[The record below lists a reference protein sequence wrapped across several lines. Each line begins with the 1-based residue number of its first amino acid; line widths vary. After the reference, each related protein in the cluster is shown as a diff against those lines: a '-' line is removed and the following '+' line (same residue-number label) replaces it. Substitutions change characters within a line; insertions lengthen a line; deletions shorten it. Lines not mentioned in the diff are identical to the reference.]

1 MRNGAGTDLC
11 ESSDSKMPS
20 QLSNISAIGRRVKA
34 KTKEQEKIF
43 VWEQVRESRERGAV
57 MGNW

>member
-43 VWEQVRESRERGAV
+43 VWEQVREGRERG
-57 MGNW
+57 GL

>member
-20 QLSNISAIGRRVKA
+20 QLSNISAIERRVKA
-34 KTKEQEKIF
+34 KTKQQEKIF
-43 VWEQVRESRERGAV
+43 CLGASERESGERG
-57 MGNW
+57 GCDG